1 MAFDVFA
8 EAAPE
13 LLDWLEANGSLLTC
27 ADDQR
32 LIQEGINIDS
42 IYILKSGNFSVYV
55 SKDSNESNDILLAT
69 LQPGAIVGE
78 MSMIENKLPVASV
91 IAQAG
96 SELLQVKRQQL
107 FVDLSKSADLECAFY
122 RMLAFKISEQVKSQ
136 NQLALSS
143 QFKVHALIEPLRKV
157 LTLFSDLNDRDIEW
171 MRSNGISQQVSP
183 GSLVIEQD
191 KPVPDLLLIMA
202 GSCEITMNTPDG
214 EVVVGYARRGEI
226 IGEMSLL
233 TKDRQL
239 ATANVKADS
248 QGLQVLR
255 LNKLQLMDQVQTN
268 ALFGAHMYKGLARM
282 LSSRSRDQLKIFGL
296 SIRSQDDIFSDDD
309 DLLDFDEL
317 SGASKAGRLF
327 DWLCKEMMGL
337 S

>member
-1 MAFDVFA
+1 MAFDLYA
-8 EAAPE
+8 EADPA
-13 LLDWLEANGSLLTC
+13 LLGWLEENGNFLAC
-27 ADDQR
+27 ADDQQ
-32 LIQEGINIDS
+32 LIQEGVNIDS
-42 IYILKSGNFSVYV
+42 IYILRSGHLSVYV

-69 LQPGAIVGE
+69 LQPGALVGE

-91 IAQAG
+91 VARAG
-96 SELLQVKRQQL
+96 SELLQVKREKL
-107 FVDLSKSADLECAFY
+107 FVDLSKAADLECAFY

-143 QFKVHALIEPLRKV
+143 QFKVHVLIEPLRKV

-183 GSLVIEQD
+183 GSLIIEQD

-202 GSCEITMNTPDG
+202 GSCEITINTPDG

-296 SIRSQDDIFSDDD
+296 ATRSQDDVVMDDDD

-327 DWLCKEMMGL
+327 DWLCKEMMG
-337 S
+337 

>member
-1 MAFDVFA
+1 MAFDLFA
-8 EAAPE
+8 EADPA
-13 LLDWLEANGSLLTC
+13 LLDWFEENGNFLAC
-27 ADDQR
+27 DDDQR
-32 LIQEGINIDS
+32 LIQEGVSIDS
-42 IYILKSGNFSVYV
+42 IYILRSGHLSVYV
-55 SKDSNESNDILLAT
+55 SKDSSERNDILLAS
-69 LQPGAIVGE
+69 LQPGALVGE

-91 IAQAG
+91 VARAG
-96 SELLQVKRQQL
+96 SELLQVKRQKL
-107 FVDLSKSADLECAFY
+107 FVDLSKAADLECAFY

-183 GSLVIEQD
+183 GSLIIEQD

-202 GSCEITMNTPDG
+202 GSCEITINAPDG

-233 TKDRQL
+233 TKERQL
-239 ATANVKADS
+239 ATANVKAGL

-296 SIRSQDDIFSDDD
+296 STRSQDDVVMTDDD
-309 DLLDFDEL
+309 DVLDFDEL

-327 DWLCKEMMGL
+327 DWLCKEMMG
-337 S
+337 